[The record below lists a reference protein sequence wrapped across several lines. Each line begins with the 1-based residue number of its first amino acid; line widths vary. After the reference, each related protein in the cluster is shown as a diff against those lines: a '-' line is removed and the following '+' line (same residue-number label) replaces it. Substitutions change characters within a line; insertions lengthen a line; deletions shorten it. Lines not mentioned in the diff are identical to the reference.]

1 MNKVKTQPTRGE
13 IENNVCRRMTEV
25 NMKAMSH
32 DVSLPHF
39 KQMIVKGMISY
50 AYIFL
55 GNTPTNGYWM
65 TKPMKTLLE
74 GGCA

>member
-1 MNKVKTQPTRGE
+1 
-13 IENNVCRRMTEV
+13 MTEV

-39 KQMIVKGMISY
+39 KQMIVKGMISDV
-50 AYIFL
+50 YIFL